1 MKKTAPLTD
10 DPEELRSERRLSA
23 RLRDLRKAH
32 ALSLVELARR
42 LECSVGYLSQ
52 MERGLSAPSLRIVV
66 ALSEIYGVGLSE
78 LFSGGALPVDGE
90 HRIVMRRDERA
101 RLDLPATGIA
111 KEALTEKDPDRILNL
126 YEMVIAPGGRSGD
139 ETMSHA
145 GEECGVVLEGRM
157 VLEVDGR
164 TWELVAGDSFRFP
177 STAPHRYGNLSTA
190 DVRVLWTTT
199 TLKPH
204 T

>member
-1 MKKTAPLTD
+1 VLC
-10 DPEELRSERRLSA
+10 A

-32 ALSLVELARR
+32 GFSLVELAQR

-52 MERGLSAPSLRIVV
+52 MERGLSSPSLRIIV
-66 ALSEIYGVGLSE
+66 ALSEIYDVELSE
-78 LFSGGALPVDGE
+78 LFSGGAARVEGE
-90 HRIVMRRDERA
+90 HRIVVRRSERA

-111 KEALTEKDPDRILNL
+111 KEALTEKNPERILNL

-139 ETMSHA
+139 ETMTHA

-164 TWELVAGDSFRFP
+164 TWELEAGDSFRFP
-177 STAPHRYGNLSTA
+177 STSPHRYGNLSTS

-199 TLKPH
+199 TLKPQ